1 MYHHQTCD
9 VKTMCYIVFI
19 SHSLHWHYIKTALQ
33 EYVINGVIDQFKVL
47 LIDRDGNEILSNFKI
62 SIVLHII

>member
-1 MYHHQTCD
+1 MYHQTCD

-33 EYVINGVIDQFKVL
+33 EYVINPVISTSESGFINFLNVCFGPITL
-47 LIDRDGNEILSNFKI
+47 LKI
-62 SIVLHII
+62 

>member
-1 MYHHQTCD
+1 MYNHQTCD

-33 EYVINGVIDQFKVL
+33 EYVIITGKTLPKQAYF
-47 LIDRDGNEILSNFKI
+47 
-62 SIVLHII
+62 LHKLRHAWGSEENDK